1 MPEQAPA
8 NAGTSSSVSVCS
20 NGVAINLLDSLGGT
34 PAGGGAWS
42 GGLVGGMYDPAVNA
56 PGPFTY
62 TVTGVAPCAN
72 ATATVTVAEQAPAN
86 AGTSS
91 SVSVCS
97 NGVAINL
104 LDSLGGTPA
113 GGGAWSGGLVGGMYD
128 PAVNAPGP
136 YTYTITGVAP
146 CANATATVTV
156 TEVAP
161 ANAGTSSSVSVC
173 SNGVAINL
181 LDSLGGTP
189 AGGGAWSGG
198 LVGGMYDPAVN
209 APGPFTYTVTG
220 TAPCANATATV
231 TVAEQTPVDAGTSS
245 SVSVCSNGVAVNLL
259 DSLGGTPAGG
269 GAWSGGLVGGM
280 YDPAVNAPGP
290 YTYTVTGT
298 APCANA
304 TATVT
309 VAEQAPANA
318 GTSSSVSVCS
328 NGVAINLLDSLG
340 GTPAGGGAWSGGLV
354 GGMYDPAV
362 NAPGPYTYTVTGVA
376 PCANAT
382 ATVTVAEQ
390 APANAGTS
398 SSVSVCS
405 NGVAINLLDSLGG
418 TPAGGGTWSGGL
430 VGGMY
435 DPAVNAPGPFTY
447 TITGVAP
454 CANATA
460 TVTVTEVAPADAGTS
475 SSVSVCA
482 NGVAINLLDSLGGTT
497 AGGGTWS
504 GGLVGGMYNPAVNA
518 PGPYTYTVTGV
529 APCANATAT
538 VTVAEQTPVDAG
550 TSSSVS
556 VCSNGVAINL
566 LDSLGG
572 TPAGGGTWSGGLV
585 GGMYDPAVN
594 APGPFTYT
602 ITGVAPCANATA
614 TVTVAEQAPANAGTS
629 SSVSVCSNGVA
640 INLLDSLGGTPA
652 GGGAWSGGLVG
663 GMYDPAV
670 NAPGPFTYTV
680 TGVAPCANATATV
693 TVAEQAP
700 ANAGTSSSVS
710 VCSNGVAINLL
721 DSLGGTPAG
730 GGAWS
735 GGLVGGMYD
744 PAVNAPGPFTYTITG
759 VAPCANATATV
770 TVAEI
775 PAAYAGSDTTF
786 TLCSSNSTTNLFFVL
801 TGAQAGGTWTGPGGV
816 FFDGTYEPSVDP
828 EGPHIYTV
836 AGSASC
842 ADDQAVVMV
851 VEVVAPN
858 AGRDTSIT
866 LCSNGNILNL
876 FTVLPTAQPGGTW
889 LAGFSGSYEPGVTP
903 PGVFTYS
910 LPGIAPCVGDQSTVT
925 IAETSTPNA
934 GTDANLTV
942 CDQGA
947 AVNLFNSLGG
957 SPDAG
962 GTWSGGLVGGMYDP
976 AVNAPGPYIYTV
988 TGTSPCG
995 NATATVTVS
1004 ETGSPNAGT
1013 DGAVTVCADGAAI
1026 DLFTELGGSPD
1037 AGGTW
1042 SGGLVGGMFDPAV
1055 NAAGNYTYS

>member
-1 MPEQAPA
+1 MRPLRAAHGAAALSGGMYDPAVNAPGPYTYTVTGVAPCANSTATVTVTEVAPADAGTSSSVSVCSNGVAINLLDSLGGTPAGGGTWSGGLVGGMYDPVVNAPGPYTYTVTGTAPCANATATVTVAEQTPVDAGTSSSVSVCSNGVAINLLDSLGGTPAGGGTWSGGLVGGMYDPAVNAPGPFTYTITGVAPCANATATVTVAEQAPA

-245 SVSVCSNGVAVNLL
+245 SVSVCSNGVAINLL

-482 NGVAINLLDSLGGTT
+482 NGVAINLLDSLGGTP

-518 PGPYTYTVTGV
+518 PAHTRTR
-529 APCANATAT
+529 
-538 VTVAEQTPVDAG
+538 
-550 TSSSVS
+550 
-556 VCSNGVAINL
+556 
-566 LDSLGG
+566 SLAWH
-572 TPAGGGTWSGGLV
+572 PART
-585 GGMYDPAVN
+585 
-594 APGPFTYT
+594 
-602 ITGVAPCANATA
+602 
-614 TVTVAEQAPANAGTS
+614 
-629 SSVSVCSNGVA
+629 
-640 INLLDSLGGTPA
+640 
-652 GGGAWSGGLVG
+652 
-663 GMYDPAV
+663 
-670 NAPGPFTYTV
+670 
-680 TGVAPCANATATV
+680 
-693 TVAEQAP
+693 
-700 ANAGTSSSVS
+700 
-710 VCSNGVAINLL
+710 
-721 DSLGGTPAG
+721 
-730 GGAWS
+730 
-735 GGLVGGMYD
+735 
-744 PAVNAPGPFTYTITG
+744 
-759 VAPCANATATV
+759 
-770 TVAEI
+770 
-775 PAAYAGSDTTF
+775 
-786 TLCSSNSTTNLFFVL
+786 
-801 TGAQAGGTWTGPGGV
+801 
-816 FFDGTYEPSVDP
+816 
-828 EGPHIYTV
+828 
-836 AGSASC
+836 
-842 ADDQAVVMV
+842 
-851 VEVVAPN
+851 
-858 AGRDTSIT
+858 RRRR
-866 LCSNGNILNL
+866 
-876 FTVLPTAQPGGTW
+876 
-889 LAGFSGSYEPGVTP
+889 
-903 PGVFTYS
+903 
-910 LPGIAPCVGDQSTVT
+910 
-925 IAETSTPNA
+925 
-934 GTDANLTV
+934 
-942 CDQGA
+942 
-947 AVNLFNSLGG
+947 
-957 SPDAG
+957 
-962 GTWSGGLVGGMYDP
+962 
-976 AVNAPGPYIYTV
+976 
-988 TGTSPCG
+988 
-995 NATATVTVS
+995 
-1004 ETGSPNAGT
+1004 
-1013 DGAVTVCADGAAI
+1013 
-1026 DLFTELGGSPD
+1026 
-1037 AGGTW
+1037 
-1042 SGGLVGGMFDPAV
+1042 
-1055 NAAGNYTYS
+1055 